1 MDELLEQFLIEG
13 PELVQQAAADL
24 LELERRPDDLALV
37 DSAFRAIHTLKGSVG
52 LFDMVPVGRILHA
65 AEDSLDAVR
74 QGRLAVTS
82 DLIDALLAIVDRTE
96 AWLEASRG
104 GAGLEAGADED
115 ADRLTRRLSGAAPEA
130 ATASSTPARSQDW
143 ALDLVADWPEAAGAA
158 SAVRYTPDVQAYFR
172 GDDPLAIARAAP
184 GLLALRVTAPSD
196 AAEADYDPFACRL
209 RIDLLSTAS
218 AEVLGDAFRLV
229 RDQTEVAS
237 LSVAAAA
244 PIRAEAAPASAT
256 LRIDARRI
264 DALSTLADELVVAK
278 NGLMSLADPTGDLA
292 AARQTIDRLA
302 NALHGDIMRLRLVAL
317 SPVLRRLERQAR
329 DLATELGKPIDL
341 QVRGHGV
348 EVDKAVADAVYE
360 PLLHLLRNALDH
372 GAETAAERAA
382 AGKSARTR
390 VSVTARTAGD
400 EVEIEVADD
409 GRGIDPRALIATAR
423 ARGLGARIDL
433 DGLAEAAAL
442 ELIFAPGFS
451 TAESVT
457 AVSGRGVGMDVVRT
471 SVGVL
476 GGRVGIASEP
486 GHGTR
491 TTVRLP
497 LTVVMTRILLVES
510 GGETFGVP
518 MADVHETLRIEAAN
532 IQPVRVGQAIVL
544 RDAVLPYLPL
554 AGLVGAAS
562 AATAGATVL
571 VVETAA
577 GRVALGVDRITNRL
591 DVVLRPVAGLLAR
604 IPGALGTTLLGD
616 GRLLVVLDVEAITA

>member
-24 LELERRPDDLALV
+24 LELERRPDDFALV

-52 LFDMVPVGRILHA
+52 LFDMAPVGRILHA

-104 GAGLEAGADED
+104 GAGLEAGAAED

-130 ATASSTPARSQDW
+130 ATASRAPALSRDW
-143 ALDLVADWPEAAGAA
+143 ALDLVADWPEAAGSA

-184 GLLALRVTAPSD
+184 GLLALRVTVASD
-196 AAEADYDPFACRL
+196 AVEADYDPFACRL
-209 RIDLLSTAS
+209 CIDLLSSAS
-218 AEVLGDAFRLV
+218 ADVLGDAFRLV

-244 PIRAEAAPASAT
+244 PIPGEAAPASAT

-292 AARQTIDRLA
+292 ASRQTIDRLA

-329 DLATELGKPIDL
+329 DLATELDKPIDL

-360 PLLHLLRNALDH
+360 PLLHLVRNALDH

-409 GRGIDPRALIATAR
+409 GRGIDPLALIATAR

-433 DGLAEAAAL
+433 DGLSEAAAL

-491 TTVRLP
+491 ITVRLP

-518 MADVHETLRIEAAN
+518 MVDVHETLRIEAAN

-544 RDAVLPYLPL
+544 RDAVLPYLSL
-554 AGLVGAAS
+554 AGLIGAAS
-562 AATAGATVL
+562 ASTAGATVL
-571 VVETAA
+571 IVETAT
-577 GRVALGVDRITNRL
+577 GPVALGVDRITNRL